1 MLQYTIT
8 MRQERIETQLN
19 MLPALPGV
27 YLFKDIQDTVIY
39 VGKAVNLTNRV
50 RSYFN
55 PPSSDADQA
64 TSFKLQRMVPLIH
77 DIDFIITDTE
87 QKALILENTLIK
99 KYNPKYNV
107 RLKDGKTYP
116 YLKID
121 VQNDWPTVRVTRSY
135 IEDGSRY
142 FGPFASASLL
152 RKTIKTIK
160 RIFPFRSCHKTLLTG
175 KPSVPCLQ
183 YHMHRCLG
191 PCSGNVTVEEYADV
205 IKQVILFLEGKQ
217 EIVLR
222 ELKGKMKAAS
232 QNLHYEKA
240 ALYRDQI
247 EAVENI
253 IEGQKNAAV
262 VKGEQDVIAF
272 AQNND
277 IAYFEIFFIRNNKI
291 TGRDFIVLDGVK
303 DEDEGKVMTAFIKL
317 YYSSSP
323 AIPPNILL
331 QYPIDEPDI
340 ITKWLSKLR
349 ESYVTISVPHR
360 GAKKQL
366 MDMVVENARQGF
378 ELYQLKK
385 SMSLETMDTLT
396 NLRELL
402 SLKDMPTRIEGY
414 DISTIQGTYSVG
426 SMVVFRN
433 GVPTPQEYRRFK
445 IKTVQGLD
453 DFSMLQEVVRRRFEK
468 YLTHDKKWNT
478 PPELILIDGGKGQLH
493 AVREV
498 LEDLN
503 INAIPVIGLAKEREE
518 VFVPGNSKPLSIPQ
532 TSKAL
537 HLLERVRDE
546 AHRFA
551 IGYHRSLRHRGTT
564 LSKLDE
570 VPGIG
575 PKRKKALLKA
585 LGSVSNIREAS
596 IDDLAKVE
604 GMNEKLARTIKESL

>member
-1 MLQYTIT
+1 MI
-8 MRQERIETQLN
+8 QERIETQLN
-19 MLPALPGV
+19 TLPSSPGV
-27 YLFKDIQDTVIY
+27 YLFKDAQDTVIY
-39 VGKAVNLTNRV
+39 VGKAVSLTNRV
-50 RSYFN
+50 RSYFS
-55 PPSSDADQA
+55 PPSANTDPTNSLKQ
-64 TSFKLQRMVPLIH
+64 QRLIPQIH

-87 QKALILENTLIK
+87 QEALILENTLIK
-99 KYNPKYNV
+99 KYHPRYNV

-121 VQNDWPTVRVTRSY
+121 MQNDWPSIRVTRSY
-135 IEDGSRY
+135 TKDGSRY

-160 RIFPFRSCHKTLLTG
+160 RIFPFRSCHKTLTG
-175 KPSVPCLQ
+175 KSSPPCLQ

-191 PCSGNVTVEEYADV
+191 PCAGNVSMEEYADV

-217 EIVLR
+217 EIVLK
-222 ELKGKMKAAS
+222 ELKQKMKAAS
-232 QNLHYEKA
+232 QSLHYEKA

-253 IEGQKNAAV
+253 IEGQKNATI

-272 AQNND
+272 VQNND

-291 TGRDFIVLDGVK
+291 TGRDFIVLDGVR
-303 DEDEGKVMTAFIKL
+303 DEEQGKVMTAFVKL
-317 YYSSSP
+317 YYSSAP

-331 QYPIDEPDI
+331 QYPLDEPDI
-340 ITKWLSKLR
+340 IVEWLSKLR
-349 ESYVTISVPHR
+349 EASVSLSVPHR

-366 MDMVVENARQGF
+366 MDMVAENARQGF

-402 SLKDMPTRIEGY
+402 SLKDMPARIEGY
-414 DISTIQGTYSVG
+414 DISTIQGAYSVG
-426 SMVVFRN
+426 SMVVFQK
-433 GVPTPQEYRRFK
+433 GVPRPQEYRRFK
-445 IKTVQGLD
+445 IKTVLGLD

-468 YLTHDKKWNT
+468 YLAQDKKWNT

-493 AVREV
+493 AVCKV
-498 LEDLN
+498 LNDLN
-503 INAIPVIGLAKEREE
+503 VNTIPIIGLAKEREE
-518 VFVPGNSKPLSIPQ
+518 VFVPDKSAPLNIPQ

-551 IGYHRSLRHRGTT
+551 IGYHRSLRHKGATT
-564 LSKLDE
+564 SKLDE

-585 LGSVSNIREAS
+585 LGSVSNIRVAAIED
-596 IDDLAKVE
+596 IAKVE